1 MVRKIVLGAVLLLLV
16 LSIVLHLP
24 FVQRF
29 AKDQAVDYLHQK
41 IKTKVHIDSLSFGLF
56 QPIKVHGLY
65 LSDQKKDTLLA
76 GQHLAVD
83 FSLVDL
89 MGNQLT
95 LNSITL
101 EGITAKID
109 RNRQGTFN
117 FDYIAQ
123 AFASPEK
130 PEEVP
135 SKPMAIVLRKI
146 NLDQIRF
153 VYNDA
158 KEPIKATLQLK
169 HFDTEFQAFDLEKQ
183 EIDLP

>member
-56 QPIKVHGLY
+56 QPVKVHGLY

-76 GQHLAVD
+76 GQHLVVD

-89 MGNQLT
+89 IGGFKFLVQ
-95 LNSITL
+95 
-101 EGITAKID
+101 
-109 RNRQGTFN
+109 F
-117 FDYIAQ
+117 F
-123 AFASPEK
+123 AFEFC
-130 PEEVP
+130 
-135 SKPMAIVLRKI
+135 II
-146 NLDQIRF
+146 FQIQKARF
-153 VYNDA
+153 
-158 KEPIKATLQLK
+158 
-169 HFDTEFQAFDLEKQ
+169 
-183 EIDLP
+183 